1 MGKTDGGGV
10 FISPA
15 ASGIF
20 PEDVSDFFGKRRK
33 ENLTDRLFSCKIRI
47 TVCTLSSGDR
57 AFGSGPKG
65 RRFESCRVQKTK
77 GVDIIDTLCF
87 VKGSFHGGLS
97 RVDRSINSGS
107 STLLCKVSFAAPV
120 FFGVQSIHRH
130 KCLET
135 LCLSSSEVNSDCG
148 FHLGNLT
155 LQEMR
160 AAIYG

>member
-20 PEDVSDFFGKRRK
+20 PEDVSKFFGKRRK

-65 RRFESCRVQKTK
+65 RRFESCRVQREVLSMTGLLFLSDFYCRKTLTTA
-77 GVDIIDTLCF
+77 V
-87 VKGSFHGGLS
+87 
-97 RVDRSINSGS
+97 
-107 STLLCKVSFAAPV
+107 VSAYTA
-120 FFGVQSIHRH
+120 
-130 KCLET
+130 
-135 LCLSSSEVNSDCG
+135 
-148 FHLGNLT
+148 
-155 LQEMR
+155 
-160 AAIYG
+160 